1 MQSGNIQ
8 KTLVSLCT
16 DQIFM
21 HILPTNASFSTFFNE
36 IVSLPLSEK
45 SSFSDF
51 NGWMWSVDSDFLLKL
66 LLSIFSTEKAKDLLE
81 LLLSPILALG
91 DRRSTKLG
99 NQNSSHIFNTR
110 LAKDEIAR

>member
-1 MQSGNIQ
+1 MKIV
-8 KTLVSLCT
+8 KTFWEYV
-16 DQIFM
+16 
-21 HILPTNASFSTFFNE
+21 HILFNNQVSYLKVFFNPLTKLA
-36 IVSLPLSEK
+36 SLPLSEK
-45 SSFSDF
+45 SSLSDF
-51 NGWMWSVDSDFLLKL
+51 NGWMLSIDSDFLLKL